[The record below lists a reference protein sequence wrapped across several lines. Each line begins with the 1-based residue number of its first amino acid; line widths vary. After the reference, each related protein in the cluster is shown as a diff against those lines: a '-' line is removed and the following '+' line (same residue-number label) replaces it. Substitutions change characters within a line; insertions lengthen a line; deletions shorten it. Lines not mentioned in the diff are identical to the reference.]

1 MPVLLGIA
9 RHGGLRRAARR
20 VLRLCTDWRA
30 FQGQETLVA
39 SPGYKRLHDRVEQD
53 SAGSQSRHDTL
64 VNGLVAGNLE
74 HCKRRNGETESRGR
88 DAEGGAAALFDAPEN
103 RAKSGNRGS
112 RGLSRGFPRFF
123 A

>member
-20 VLRLCTDWRA
+20 VLRLRTDWRA
-30 FQGQETLVA
+30 FRGQETLLA

-74 HCKRRNGETESRGR
+74 HCKRRNGETESRDR
-88 DAEGGAAALFDAPEN
+88 DAEGGAAALFNALYHE
-103 RAKSGNRGS
+103 GS
-112 RGLSRGFPRFF
+112 RGSSHER
-123 A
+123 